1 MYRLLLAFIGYGVF
15 LLLFSFYSIYAV
27 HHLREFGYSGDASQ
41 RVLKLYIGFT
51 ALVVVVTVIGIVF
64 GLASL

>member
-1 MYRLLLAFIGYGVF
+1 M
-15 LLLFSFYSIYAV
+15 LLFSFYSIYAV